1 MELRTGFGSGGG
13 GRQAAAVVVLCV
25 PCKMVR
31 GGEDL
36 ALAYCESGASAFYLP
51 PPFNLLSQGAPQ
63 APFFFT
69 STMVYTPDWHVKCH
83 SGGRGSLCVC
93 AHGERNAHLPTVHF
107 RRQYIYISK
116 RAIRRAGGVWF

>member
-36 ALAYCESGASAFYLP
+36 APAYCESGASAFYLP
-51 PPFNLLSQGAPQ
+51 HPSTYSPKVRRRRHFFLQ
-63 APFFFT
+63 ARWFT
-69 STMVYTPDWHVKCH
+69 
-83 SGGRGSLCVC
+83 
-93 AHGERNAHLPTVHF
+93 
-107 RRQYIYISK
+107 RQI
-116 RAIRRAGGVWF
+116 GT